1 MSSLRRSARQSTR
14 ATSSRPG
21 PAEQPAANPPLSERS
36 ANIQSGTSDDDE
48 PARKRLHLQDQDQE
62 ENAQWDSDLVTEADT
77 PSAHSAVIRTSNR
90 PGRSGHGL
98 RYPTRTVAATPLQFS
113 RGDSFD
119 EISPTGPIPDHA
131 MRAPPE
137 LTLWNQ
143 HQIDA
148 SRGVVAAATPVR
160 QSGAAQQP
168 TPVTRA
174 APAIA
179 ELTKSSQDA
188 SSDEESIDDDDGGVR
203 LDQVDPVAV
212 VDDDEDDD
220 DEDEDGE
227 VAPPSVAPT
236 VIAPPVAAA
245 ATPAGPARRRGA
257 TQQPTPATATTAS
270 TADTALRR
278 NPTRSARANA
288 IVEEPIEEPS
298 PLAAPVQSKG
308 KQRAING
315 GDNKVVE
322 TDSVESDDDDGEYD
336 ADSGTVLDDDEVR
349 VEYLEGECIND
360 DDAEEHIH
368 LLNSAS
374 QVLDTGVLNSPTTES
389 ANDTQRCENF
399 VKHSLELIRERKRQA
414 GETGCLVMT
423 QSVRVWWNTQSEDQ
437 ILEKLLQAVD
447 KNRQALLSRH
457 QLNEQVMRD
466 LPAGTTNEMRGFAVY
481 IMYAVAPNGDAQ
493 VYVGSGTSMKYGV
506 QSRISQYEYYLQ
518 RAKADKGYLAATKS
532 VPRHIREV
540 ANQKVFLRIVAT
552 LPRVQSN
559 YFDAIMIE
567 GIFTDMFRGLTVGH
581 WHATFCNEDVQK
593 ASYDAC
599 PVERRLVLYSGLN
612 HASQFLQVSGGLK
625 RMYHKKQAGK
635 CLVCLTF
642 RPSDPAKLNVQR
654 TRVYKLGC
662 MEGMVCTKCHER
674 LSWWNHESPNNN
686 LEKMTMNELQDLLEM
701 PVSQDDL
708 KRKSPDGTPRP
719 DCAEKDCVSP
729 AVSRGPDP
737 LCYTCDMFWALQN
750 RISGE
755 VLARAD
761 FVRPLSTSPR
771 TTHIPRPRFFGMSSE
786 FSKYGPVGNLIAT
799 EVEHPGKPSG
809 FDLLVKVKACSVNP
823 VDTKVRAGVYD
834 DYPDYYERTPAL
846 PQIIG
851 FDGAGLVEATG
862 NDVQGFKKW
871 DEVYY
876 SGSPVRHG
884 SNAEYQLVD
893 SRSVAHKPKSLTMV
907 EAAAMPLTWI
917 TAYEALVERMEI
929 KQGEDAGILIING
942 SGGIGSVASQIA
954 RTILKLPVVIT
965 TTSREETTKFS
976 KEMGA
981 THTVNHR
988 EDIVKQI
995 KDLKL
1000 DSPIKYVF
1008 ITHTP
1013 ADKYIVDSA
1022 AICAPFG
1029 KVCSIVQ
1036 TQEIP
1041 MYETEF
1047 MAKSLTFIWELL
1059 GTKPYYQVQMDSHGH
1074 ILRQLTRWI
1083 DNGRIKCH
1091 LKQTLPLT
1099 LEGVRKGHELLEAS
1113 GAMGKVGLSVDA
1125 EGSSE
1130 EQGFT

>member
-466 LPAGTTNEMRGFAVY
+466 LPVGTTNEMRGFAVY

-786 FSKYGPVGNLIAT
+786 CMNPQCSNDPRDKTHQGAYQAGPLGSESGNKYCITCVAAWSAHVRSERSRGRITSL
-799 EVEHPGKPSG
+799 SG
-809 FDLLVKVKACSVNP
+809 V
-823 VDTKVRAGVYD
+823 
-834 DYPDYYERTPAL
+834 PA
-846 PQIIG
+846 
-851 FDGAGLVEATG
+851 F
-862 NDVQGFKKW
+862 F
-871 DEVYY
+871 
-876 SGSPVRHG
+876 
-884 SNAEYQLVD
+884 
-893 SRSVAHKPKSLTMV
+893 
-907 EAAAMPLTWI
+907 LTWI
-917 TAYEALVERMEI
+917 KTICANPNCTEDPAAIDQQMKDEGTFV
-929 KQGEDAGILIING
+929 QGQTSSRPLG
-942 SGGIGSVASQIA
+942 
-954 RTILKLPVVIT
+954 LKDGQKYCYPC
-965 TTSREETTKFS
+965 
-976 KEMGA
+976 
-981 THTVNHR
+981 
-988 EDIVKQI
+988 VKQ
-995 KDLKL
+995 
-1000 DSPIKYVF
+1000 
-1008 ITHTP
+1008 
-1013 ADKYIVDSA
+1013 
-1022 AICAPFG
+1022 
-1029 KVCSIVQ
+1029 
-1036 TQEIP
+1036 
-1041 MYETEF
+1041 
-1047 MAKSLTFIWELL
+1047 W
-1059 GTKPYYQVQMDSHGH
+1059 
-1074 ILRQLTRWI
+1074 
-1083 DNGRIKCH
+1083 
-1091 LKQTLPLT
+1091 KQTTRVHRRNGTDRPANAQ
-1099 LEGVRKGHELLEAS
+1099 ELF
-1113 GAMGKVGLSVDA
+1113 G
-1125 EGSSE
+1125 
-1130 EQGFT
+1130 TR